1 MKIFKSIVYTLSQY
15 KFPLFL
21 KYFII
26 GITPFLLF
34 TYFSAAFLASSFNIL
49 ILDAD
54 NKTGFIVF
62 LGTVL
67 IVVMIGSAMATD
79 N

>member
-67 IVVMIGSAMATD
+67 IVIMIGSAMATD

>member
-1 MKIFKSIVYTLSQY
+1 MKIFKSIFYTLSQY
-15 KFPLFL
+15 KVPLFL

-49 ILDAD
+49 ILDTD
-54 NKTGFIVF
+54 TKTGFVDF
-62 LGTVL
+62 LGAML
-67 IVVMIGSAMATD
+67 IVVMIVSVMAAD
-79 N
+79 K